1 MENPYYNEQ
10 QSWMTT
16 DPDQANRDA
25 TTQWLRQQEDQRL
38 FQLQRNAQGG
48 DFAGLQNVADQ
59 AAPHPVQHHPGLG
72 TLAAGAAIG
81 YFATRALQ
89 APQQDYS
96 QQDAQPVRPEPRRA
110 NVWGWY
116 FLLGALVTLG
126 VSLLAISV
134 AAWVIATFLLWIPI
148 TLAAI
153 HHQRSVNRYNEWYQQ
168 ATYRGE

>member
-10 QSWMTT
+10 QPWMTV

-38 FQLQRNAQGG
+38 FQLQREANNG
-48 DFAGLQNVADQ
+48 FAGLQNVADQ
-59 AAPHPVQHHPGLG
+59 TAPHPVQHHPGLG

-96 QQDAQPVRPEPRRA
+96 QQDAQPVHREPRRA

-116 FLLGALVTLG
+116 FLLGALVTIG
-126 VSLLAISV
+126 VGMLSV
-134 AAWVIATFLLWIPI
+134 PVGVWFLVSTMLWIPI
-148 TLAAI
+148 TIGAVC
-153 HHQRSVNRYNEWYQQ
+153 HQRSINRYNDWLQQ
-168 ATYRGE
+168 AIYRGE